1 MPAAAALAPID
12 WIILGVYVI
21 GMLLVGAFYSRYVHS
36 AGDLFLAGRALPFW
50 AIGVS
55 IVASDIGAIDLVFGS
70 SGAYEKGISQA
81 NFDWIG
87 SVPALF
93 LAAFIFVPYYWRSGV
108 FSIPEFLGRRY
119 GTPVQIIEA
128 TIWIGFMVANIA
140 MMLWASAEIL
150 HTVLDWPARAS
161 IWATAFIIGGYTVAG
176 GLAAIVMTDV
186 MQVVVMF
193 IGAGA
198 LVVLSVWE
206 AGGWSQVV
214 AKAHEAGAGEHYF
227 KLIVPHDSATSYPW
241 TGVLVGLG
249 IVLSTAYFVGNQA
262 VLQRALGA
270 KSEWDAKAGLI
281 VAGLLKLAVPVLM
294 FVPGLAAR
302 ALETHEAPAPAVAV
316 KAAPEGSLEAMIEGR
331 MANQAVPNLVKRLMP
346 AGLRGLMFAAFF
358 AAIMSSVDSYLNSC
372 ATLFIS
378 DVYGKFHVA
387 ILGEPVG
394 DRLGLWM
401 GRGLTLLLLLVGC
414 WGAPIVAQYGT
425 LYEALQTI
433 LSLFQGPTLAILLL
447 GILWRRANMWGALVG
462 LLVGVMSSY
471 ALTVAGDE
479 IFPPGGPFLFVAF
492 YSFLIS
498 LAVTFAV
505 SLLTPPLPWEQI
517 RGLVYGSVLHDAEIQ
532 AALQDRVERL
542 EEP

>member
-1 MPAAAALAPID
+1 MPEAATLAPID
-12 WIILGVYVI
+12 WTILVFYILG
-21 GMLLVGAFYSRYVHS
+21 MLAVGAFYAKYVHS

-70 SGAYEKGISQA
+70 SGAYEKGLSQA

-93 LAAFIFVPYYWRSGV
+93 LAAFVFVPYYWRSGV
-108 FSIPEFLGRRY
+108 FSIPEFLGRRF
-119 GTPVQIIEA
+119 GTPVQVIEA
-128 TIWIGFMVANIA
+128 AIWIGFMVANIA

-150 HTVLDWPARAS
+150 HTVLGWSAWKS
-161 IWATAFIIGGYTVAG
+161 IWITAVIIGGYTIAG

-198 LVVLSVWE
+198 LVLLSVWE
-206 AGGWSQVV
+206 AGGWGQVV
-214 AKAHEAGAGEHYF
+214 AKAREAGVDEHYF
-227 KLIVPHDSATSYPW
+227 RLLAPHDSATSYPW
-241 TGVLVGLG
+241 TGILVGLG
-249 IVLSTAYFVGNQA
+249 VVLSTAYFVGNQA

-281 VAGLLKLAVPVLM
+281 VAGLLKLLVPVLM

-302 ALETHEAPAPAVAV
+302 ALDNSAEVAPAAAVQ
-316 KAAPEGSLEAMIEGR
+316 AAPAGSLEAMIESHT
-331 MANQAVPNLVKRLMP
+331 ANQAVPSLVKRLMP

-387 ILGEPVG
+387 VLGEPVS
-394 DRLGLWM
+394 DRLGLWL
-401 GRGLTLLLLLVGC
+401 GRLLTLALLLVGC
-414 WGAPIVAQYGT
+414 LGAPIVARYDT
-425 LYEALQTI
+425 LYVALQTI

-447 GILWRRANMWGALVG
+447 GILWRRANMWGALTG
-462 LLVGVMSSY
+462 LLLGVLSSFL
-471 ALTVAGDE
+471 LTIAGDV
-479 IFPPGGPFLFVAF
+479 IFPAGGPFLFVAF
-492 YSFLIS
+492 YSFLTA
-498 LAVTFAV
+498 LVATWAV

-532 AALQDRVERL
+532 SALKQRVDEL
-542 EEP
+542 EQP